1 VGESVLV
8 AVLCFV
14 GLVLGITLGKDK
26 TVANT
31 DPQPPTTDVT
41 VKKIPTTIKIILLQ
55 KIQFYSESS

>member
-1 VGESVLV
+1 MGESVLV

-31 DPQPPTTDVT
+31 DPQPPTTS
-41 VKKIPTTIKIILLQ
+41 PT
-55 KIQFYSESS
+55 IQEFVSLKSLIE